1 MAIHITELCDRKP
14 SLGRKEE
21 IDEVEYLCYEI
32 FQCRKA
38 AKRRFVIARLLL
50 WIGIGASVLGA
61 VNPTTEWLAPD
72 VWTSVLAGM
81 PGVVLL
87 LMHRFKYD
95 ARAESHKRK
104 QQGLEAVYKGL
115 VFDGGRTKDASALL
129 TIQSE
134 ESESSRGRRGR
145 EPTC

>member
-1 MAIHITELCDRKP
+1 MAIHITELCNRKP
-14 SLGRKEE
+14 SLGGKEE
-21 IDEVEYLCYEI
+21 IDAIEYLCYQI
-32 FQCRKA
+32 FQHRKA

-50 WIGIGASVLGA
+50 WMGIGASVLGS

-72 VWTSVLAGM
+72 IWTSVLAAM

-87 LMHRFKYD
+87 LMHIFKYD
-95 ARAESHKRK
+95 ATAESHKRK
-104 QQGLEAVYKGL
+104 QQSLEAVYKGL

-134 ESESSRGRRGR
+134 ELESSRGRAG
-145 EPTC
+145 